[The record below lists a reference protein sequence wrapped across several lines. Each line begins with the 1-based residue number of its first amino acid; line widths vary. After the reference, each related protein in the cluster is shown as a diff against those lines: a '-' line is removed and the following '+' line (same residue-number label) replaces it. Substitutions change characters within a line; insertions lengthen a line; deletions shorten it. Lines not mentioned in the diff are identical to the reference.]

1 MTHSWRG
8 YGQKTLGVALIGSGF
23 MGAVHARAYKAL
35 PLTFPDTVHPDVRVV
50 VDATDELAQA
60 AARRLEIPSWTS
72 DWRSLLDDDSIDIV
86 DICAPPNLHR
96 EIGLAAA
103 AAGKHVYCEK
113 PLGVNTAETADL
125 CEAAHQRNVASFV
138 GFNYRWAPATI
149 FARRLIAAGK
159 IGAVR
164 NFRAAFN
171 SDWAAAA
178 DVPWAW
184 RFDHKTAGYGA
195 LGDVGSHVFDMARFL
210 VGEIAQVVGYTRQVV
225 FERPL
230 AGAGGSATAT
240 REVDNDDEWG
250 ALVRF
255 ESGATGL
262 LEGSRV
268 ATGSKTRFAFEVI
281 GSVGS
286 LRWDFERMNELEV
299 YAPQQDDALDGV
311 TRVLMGNPHP
321 FQGAFVPQAGIG
333 IGFLETK
340 VLEIMA
346 FLEGISAGVAAAPTF
361 DDGLAVARLLDR
373 VAESNAISNAM
384 Q

>member
-1 MTHSWRG
+1 MTDSWRG
-8 YGQKTLGVALIGSGF
+8 YGHKKLGVALIGSGF
-23 MGAVHARAYKAL
+23 MGSVHTRAYKSL
-35 PLTFPDTVHPDVRVV
+35 PLAFPNTVYPDVRVV
-50 VDATDELAQA
+50 ADATDELAHA
-60 AARRLEIPSWTS
+60 AARRWEIPSWTS

-113 PLGVNTAETADL
+113 PLGVNTAETSDL
-125 CEAAHQRNVASFV
+125 CEAVHQHNVASFV

-149 FARRLIAAGK
+149 FARQLIAAGK
-159 IGAVR
+159 IGTVR

-171 SDWAAAA
+171 SDWAAA
-178 DVPWAW
+178 DDIPWAW

-195 LGDVGSHVFDMARFL
+195 LGDVGSHVFDMARFR
-210 VGEIAQVVGYTRQVV
+210 VGEIAHVAGYTRQVI

-230 AGAGGSATAT
+230 AGASSSGTTT

-255 ESGATGL
+255 EGGATGL

-268 ATGSKTRFAFEVI
+268 ATGSKTRFTFEVV

-299 YAPQQDDALDGV
+299 YAPRQDSALDGF
-311 TRVLMGNPHP
+311 TRVLMGNSHP
-321 FQGAFVPQAGIG
+321 YQGAFVPQAGIS

-346 FLEGISAGVAAAPTF
+346 FLEGISTGVAAAPTF
-361 DDGLAVARLLDR
+361 DDGLAVARLLDQ
-373 VAESNAISNAM
+373 VAENNAA

>member
-1 MTHSWRG
+1 M
-8 YGQKTLGVALIGSGF
+8 
-23 MGAVHARAYKAL
+23 
-35 PLTFPDTVHPDVRVV
+35 RVV
-50 VDATDELAQA
+50 ADATDELAQS
-60 AARRLEIPSWTS
+60 AARRWEIPAWTS
-72 DWRSLLDDDSIDIV
+72 DWHSLLDDDIIDII

-113 PLGVNTAETADL
+113 PLGVNTDETADL
-125 CEAAHQRNVASFV
+125 REAVHQHQVASFV
-138 GFNYRWAPATI
+138 GFNYRWAPAAI
-149 FARRLIAAGK
+149 FAQKLIAEGK

-178 DVPWAW
+178 EVPWAW
-184 RFDHKTAGYGA
+184 RFARNIAGHGA

-210 VGEIAQVVGYTRQVV
+210 VGEISDVVGYTRQVV

-230 AGAGGSATAT
+230 AGANGGATAM
-240 REVDNDDEWG
+240 REVDNDDEWA

-255 ESGATGL
+255 EGGATGL

-268 ATGSKTRFAFEVI
+268 ATGSKTRFAFEVT
-281 GSVGS
+281 GSIGS

-299 YAPQQDDALDGV
+299 YLPQQDSALDGF

-321 FQGAFVPQAGIG
+321 FQGVFVPQAGIG

-340 VLEIMA
+340 VLEIKA
-346 FLEGISAGVAAAPTF
+346 FLEGISAGEAAAPTF
-361 DDGLAVARLLDR
+361 DDGLAAAQLLDR
-373 VAESNAISNAM
+373 VVASNPT

>member
-1 MTHSWRG
+1 MTDSWRG
-8 YGQKTLGVALIGSGF
+8 YGKKTLGVALIGSGF
-23 MGAVHARAYKAL
+23 MGTVHTRAYKAL
-35 PLTFPDTVHPDVRVV
+35 PLTFPDAVLPDVRVV
-50 VDATDELAQA
+50 ADATDELAQS
-60 AARRLEIPSWTS
+60 AARRWEIPAWTS
-72 DWRSLLDDDSIDIV
+72 DWHSLLDDDSIDII

-113 PLGVNTAETADL
+113 PLGVNTGETADL
-125 CEAAHQRNVASFV
+125 REAVHQHQVASFV

-149 FARRLIAAGK
+149 FAQKLIAEGK

-164 NFRAAFN
+164 NFRGAFN

-184 RFDHKTAGYGA
+184 RFARNIAGHGA

-210 VGEIAQVVGYTRQVV
+210 VGEISDVVGYTRQVV

-230 AGAGGSATAT
+230 VGANGEITTT
-240 REVDNDDEWG
+240 REVDNDDEWA

-255 ESGATGL
+255 EGGATGL

-268 ATGSKTRFAFEVI
+268 ATGSKTRFAFEVT
-281 GSVGS
+281 GSIGS

-299 YAPQQDDALDGV
+299 YLPQQDGALDGF

-321 FQGAFVPQAGIG
+321 FQGVFVPQAGIG

-340 VLEIMA
+340 VLEIKA
-346 FLEGISAGVAAAPTF
+346 FLEGISAGEAAAPTF
-361 DDGLAVARLLDR
+361 DDGLAVAQLLDR
-373 VAESNAISNAM
+373 VVASNPT